1 MKNPNGFGTVVKLSG
16 NRRNPYAVR
25 KTAGRNEKGYPIYIN
40 IGYAPTRE
48 QGLIMLSEYN
58 KSPWDIDGAKVT
70 FAQLFE
76 LWKEKRMPKLG
87 SSNASSLCSAYKHCE
102 KLYSMKYNQVKSY
115 HMQDCIDGCGK
126 GYSTQGAIKN
136 LFGHLDRFALE
147 LDIITKTCS
156 SLVTSDPI
164 PETKKLPFTDK
175 EIELLWENQAAP
187 WVDTVLF
194 FLYTGF
200 RISEMLALKVSSVQD
215 QEGIQVIVGGTK
227 TEAGKNRMVPVHSKI
242 VKIVKRHIEL
252 SQSGYLFE
260 YNGKRISQPQYRNL
274 WGGVMDKLDLHH
286 TPHECRHTFRSKLD
300 SAGGNKVCIDR
311 LMGHKSKGTGE
322 RVYTHKTLSELQATI
337 ELIK

>member
-115 HMQDCIDGCGK
+115 H
-126 GYSTQGAIKN
+126 
-136 LFGHLDRFALE
+136 
-147 LDIITKTCS
+147 
-156 SLVTSDPI
+156 
-164 PETKKLPFTDK
+164 
-175 EIELLWENQAAP
+175 
-187 WVDTVLF
+187 
-194 FLYTGF
+194 
-200 RISEMLALKVSSVQD
+200 
-215 QEGIQVIVGGTK
+215 
-227 TEAGKNRMVPVHSKI
+227 
-242 VKIVKRHIEL
+242 
-252 SQSGYLFE
+252 
-260 YNGKRISQPQYRNL
+260 
-274 WGGVMDKLDLHH
+274 
-286 TPHECRHTFRSKLD
+286 
-300 SAGGNKVCIDR
+300 
-311 LMGHKSKGTGE
+311 
-322 RVYTHKTLSELQATI
+322 
-337 ELIK
+337 